1 MELNNEIIIEYIVSI
16 LEAESMKNKVDAP
29 IIEAIISEIKELEHK
44 DEYGILCMP
53 VMLLVNN
60 RNYNYE
66 DITKVVVK
74 CIGKLERTVD
84 KQIKKSIIYNNIIGD
99 LKNYASC
106 FSVTA
111 PILLSNYDA
120 EEKNKLK
127 EKGNNKIEEVKEDV
141 VNHPKH
147 YKKGSQGLECIESME
162 KAFSEDEYR
171 GFLKLNAYKYVYRH
185 ESKNGLEDL
194 NKAEFYLNK
203 LFDAQVDDEYK
214 KQREILY
221 TIVLNV
227 HKNKNY
233 KEAIKGMVLEN
244 IIKEDFMM
252 ALIGIEKL
260 KKFYKQK

>member
-1 MELNNEIIIEYIVSI
+1 MEMNNKEVIDYMISI
-16 LEAESMKNKVDAP
+16 LESMKNKADAP

-44 DEYGILCMP
+44 DEYGILCIP
-53 VMLLVNN
+53 AVIFTKD
-60 RNYNYE
+60 RSYSYE
-66 DITKVVVK
+66 SITEVVVK
-74 CIGKLERTVD
+74 CMEKLERVVD
-84 KQIKKSIIYNNIIGD
+84 RQVKNSIIYNNIMGD
-99 LKNYASC
+99 LERYVSHL
-106 FSVTA
+106 SILTPV
-111 PILLSNYDA
+111 LLSSYDA
-120 EEKNKLK
+120 EEENKLK

-162 KAFSEDEYR
+162 KAFSEDGYR

-233 KEAIKGMVLEN
+233 KDVIKGMVLEN

-260 KKFYKQK
+260 KEFYK